1 MPLPPRIKS
10 LDKLDGSASHCV
22 SLPTEITHCSLY
34 SSTVTIL
41 TKTGISFFP
50 FCLRVKYWKWEGET
64 NGEAG
69 SGMQIWWGIWGHK
82 KDKARRK
89 QMLHSN
95 ERATDIYSLMFYRL
109 YISSCHTPRVS
120 FMKTQVKGH
129 QLINT
134 DNTHT
139 PTWAE
144 YARILYTTSLWY
156 CSSTGT

>member
-1 MPLPPRIKS
+1 MCIADFLISPVENMPLPPRIKS

-89 QMLHSN
+89 QMHYTVMN
-95 ERATDIYSLMFYRL
+95 ELLTYTVSCFTDCISLLAIHLAFP
-109 YISSCHTPRVS
+109 S
-120 FMKTQVKGH
+120 
-129 QLINT
+129 
-134 DNTHT
+134 
-139 PTWAE
+139 
-144 YARILYTTSLWY
+144 
-156 CSSTGT
+156 